1 MSKRPTTWAWPELED
16 FVFGNVGSSTTA
28 ALNEF
33 QSELDMEGKM
43 AATLLTDFDTDP
55 SRLYEVSIDG
65 TIFDVGG
72 RANTAREY
80 PTGYNKQL
88 RRHQERL

>member
-1 MSKRPTTWAWPELED
+1 MKAQISTYVKTTDNIGVPELED

-33 QSELDMEGKM
+33 QSELDMEGQM

-55 SRLYEVSIDG
+55 SSSI
-65 TIFDVGG
+65 
-72 RANTAREY
+72 RSLN
-80 PTGYNKQL
+80 
-88 RRHQERL
+88 